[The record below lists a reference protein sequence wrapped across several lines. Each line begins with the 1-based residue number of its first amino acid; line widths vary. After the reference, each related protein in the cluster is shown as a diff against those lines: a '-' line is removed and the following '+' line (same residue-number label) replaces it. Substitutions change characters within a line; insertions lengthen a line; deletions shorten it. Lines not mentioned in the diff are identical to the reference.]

1 VCATDLVSTRV
12 NYRFSTRMF
21 LKALIQYNTHVNEWT
36 SNVRFNL
43 IHRPLSDLFV
53 VYNDRRDSVSGAPVD
68 RAVIAKMTWLLA
80 F

>member
-1 VCATDLVSTRV
+1 MMRLPNGVHAV
-12 NYRFSTRMF
+12 
-21 LKALIQYNTHVNEWT
+21 IQLDVLL
-36 SNVRFNL
+36 L